1 MFNISSW
8 NCRNRLSTCPHENHL
23 TSAW

>member
-1 MFNISSW
+1 MFDISSW